1 MTVIVETDVLV
12 IGAGMAGA
20 STAAELAGLG
30 RKVVL
35 LERESQ
41 PGMHATGRSAALFSE
56 TYGGPAV
63 RALTRASRDF
73 YMTPPGGFADH
84 PLVKAR
90 PAMHVADADGLPALH
105 AFAIS
110 PDVAAVTRTLDTAEA
125 LKRCPILRA
134 EHAVGVVLEYGSQDI
149 EVHGLHQAYLRK
161 LRAHGGQLRTD
172 VMPEALARKGNVWRA
187 ETAAGVFE
195 APVVVNAAGAWAGEV
210 AMLAGASLF
219 EIEPRRRTAVLVDAP
234 ANMDIAEWPF
244 VIDAAE
250 LFYFKPDAGRLLLSP
265 ADETPSPPCD
275 AQADEMDIA
284 VAIDRVE
291 SATTLQ
297 VRHVRHRW
305 AGLRT
310 FVHDRTPVIGF
321 DPKAEGFFWVAA
333 LGGYGIQTAPG
344 VGRLA
349 STLIAT
355 GALSP
360 ELEAHGVN
368 LADMAVERLLAV

>member
-1 MTVIVETDVLV
+1 VILETDVLV

-73 YMTPPGGFADH
+73 YLTPPDGFTDH
-84 PLVKAR
+84 PLVKLR
-90 PAMHVADADGLPALH
+90 PAMHVADAAGLPTLH
-105 AFAIS
+105 AFATS
-110 PDVAAVTRTLDTAEA
+110 PDVAAVTHTLDTADA
-125 LKRCPILRA
+125 LRRCPILRS

-161 LRAHGGQLRTD
+161 LRAHGGQLKTD
-172 VMPEALARKGNVWRA
+172 VMPQALQRRGNVWRA

-210 AMLAGASLF
+210 AALAGASVF

-234 ANMDIAEWPF
+234 QNMDIADWPF

-275 AQADEMDIA
+275 AQADEMDVAIA
-284 VAIDRVE
+284 VDRFE
-291 SATTLQ
+291 QATTLE

-344 VGRLA
+344 VGKLA
-349 STLIAT
+349 ATLIAT
-355 GALSP
+355 GKLSP
-360 ELEAHGVN
+360 ELEDHGVN
-368 LADMAVERLLAV
+368 LTDLAVERLIGA

>member
-1 MTVIVETDVLV
+1 METDVLV

-30 RKVVL
+30 RRVVL

-73 YMTPPGGFADH
+73 YLSPPEGFTESS
-84 PLVKAR
+84 LVKLR
-90 PAMHVADADGLPALH
+90 PAMHVADAEGLATLN
-105 AFAIS
+105 AFASS
-110 PDVAAVTRTLDTAEA
+110 PDVAAVIRPLDTAEA
-125 LKRCPILRA
+125 LRRCPILRA
-134 EHAVGVVLEYGSQDI
+134 EHAVGVVLEFGSQDI

-161 LRAHGGQLRTD
+161 LRAHGGQLKTEA
-172 VMPEALARKGNVWRA
+172 MPHALTRRGALWRA
-187 ETAAGVFE
+187 ETTDGAFE

-210 AMLAGASLF
+210 AKLAGASMF
-219 EIEPRRRTAVLVDAP
+219 DIEPRRRTAVLVDAP
-234 ANMDIAEWPF
+234 PNVNVAEWPF

-275 AQADEMDIA
+275 AQPDEMDIA
-284 VAIDRVE
+284 IAIDRVE
-291 SATTLQ
+291 TATTLQ

-344 VGRLA
+344 VGKLA

-355 GALSP
+355 GRLSS
-360 ELEAHGVN
+360 ELEDHGVA
-368 LADMAVERLLAV
+368 LGDMAVERLLV